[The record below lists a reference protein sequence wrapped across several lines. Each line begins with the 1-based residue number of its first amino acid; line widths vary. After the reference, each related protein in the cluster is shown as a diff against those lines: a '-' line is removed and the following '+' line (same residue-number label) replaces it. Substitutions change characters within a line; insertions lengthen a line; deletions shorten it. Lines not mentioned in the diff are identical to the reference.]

1 MSRSARSGHEPSDSR
16 LMFFSIISSASR
28 TGTSRAIPS
37 VRQSAVIF
45 SESDIGAETSI
56 ECTVRPTKI

>member
-45 SESDIGAETSI
+45 SESDIGAETWYG
-56 ECTVRPTKI
+56 